1 MRSKP
6 DKHERALL
14 EQLRVR
20 PGSRVRIEDFD
31 TGWVPRHLRAL
42 QKDELKSQ
50 AVEFLEQNR
59 QELAASQELLWAND
73 RYAVL
78 VVLQAMDAAGKDG
91 TIKHVMSGVNPQGC
105 QVVSFKRPSAEEL
118 DHTFLWRAA
127 KALPAR
133 GCIGIFNR
141 SYYEEVLVV
150 RVHPEILDG
159 QQLPPGKRGKS
170 FWAERYEDINA
181 FERHLVRNGTV
192 VLKFFL
198 NVGKAEQKRRFLE
211 RLDTPDKNWKF
222 SPGDV
227 RERGHWQE
235 YMAAFEQMLA
245 ATSTAWA
252 PWYVIPADHKHVAR
266 ALVASVLSS
275 SIQAL
280 GLAPPV
286 VSAGDM
292 AEFETAREQ
301 LLAEDSAKRR
311 RKRVR

>member
-1 MRSKP
+1 MKRQP
-6 DKHERALL
+6 TKHERALL

-20 PGSRVRIEDFD
+20 PGSRMRMKAFD
-31 TGWVPRHLRAL
+31 PGWVPPHLREL
-42 QKDELKSQ
+42 EKDALKSQ
-50 AVEFLEQNR
+50 AGDFLEQNR

-105 QVVSFKRPSAEEL
+105 QVVSFKQPSAEEL
-118 DHTFLWRAA
+118 DHDFLWRAA
-127 KALPAR
+127 RALPAR

-150 RVHPEILDG
+150 RVHPGILDG
-159 QQLPPGKRGKS
+159 QQLPPGKRGKT
-170 FWAERYEDINA
+170 FWAERFEDINA
-181 FERHLVRNGTV
+181 FERHLVRNGTL

-198 NVGKAEQKRRFLE
+198 NVSKAEQKRRFLE
-211 RLDTPDKNWKF
+211 RLDTPEKNWKF

-227 RERGHWQE
+227 RERGRWDD
-235 YMAAFEQMLA
+235 YMTAFEQALS
-245 ATSTAWA
+245 ATSTDWA

-280 GLAPPV
+280 GLEPPTV
-286 VSAGDM
+286 A
-292 AEFETAREQ
+292 AEDRAQFEAARAA
-301 LLAEDSAKRR
+301 LLAEESPK
-311 RKRVR
+311 RKRKR